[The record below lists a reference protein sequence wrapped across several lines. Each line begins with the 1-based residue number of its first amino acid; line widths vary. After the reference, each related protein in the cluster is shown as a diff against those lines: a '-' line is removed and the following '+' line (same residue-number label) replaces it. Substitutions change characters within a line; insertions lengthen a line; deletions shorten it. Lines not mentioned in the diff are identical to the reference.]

1 MVIAALVVAVV
12 LMLVMDLLVRLRL
25 WHLEG
30 WCWLISFLVVVHVVN
45 DDGAG

>member
-1 MVIAALVVAVV
+1 MVIAVLVVAAV
-12 LMLVMDLLVRLRL
+12 LMLVMDLLMRLRL

-45 DDGAG
+45 GDCVG